1 MKNLFIIAACV
12 VILMAC
18 KPHQTKKDS
27 VETPDITISGD
38 TVLIPGRSPVGQKIK
53 QLTLRSESVLIPY
66 STTGTVRAIP
76 ECIADIAVPFEG
88 RIVRSFVKAGQTV
101 KAGSPLFSIHSP
113 AFFETVKS
121 YLQAKQE
128 KQVAEM
134 NLHRQQDLVDHGVGV
149 QKELDEARLNFE
161 ISKGQVENL
170 VATLS
175 IYNVNAEKTEVGKP
189 MVVTSPIKG
198 EVVKNTIRVGQYLTA
213 NSDPMVCIADLKK
226 VWVIAQVKESK
237 MGLIQ
242 HLDEVKITID
252 AYPKQTFTG
261 FVSYIGKILDEQSR
275 SLEVIIECENAEQY
289 LKPGTFTMVNFMNS
303 HQEGIVLPAT
313 ALIQEEDHTYV
324 YKKTGSERFV
334 KTPVNVTSAG
344 NGNVIV
350 MDGVAAGETVIS
362 EGCIYLH

>member
-1 MKNLFIIAACV
+1 MKNLFIIPACV
-12 VILMAC
+12 VILVAC
-18 KPHQTKKDS
+18 KPDQTKKDTS
-27 VETPDITISGD
+27 ETPEITISGD
-38 TVLIPGRSPVGQKIK
+38 TVIIPGRSAVGRKIK
-53 QLTLRSESVLIPY
+53 QLTLQPESVMVPY

-76 ECIADIAVPFEG
+76 ECIADVAVPFEG
-88 RIVRSFVKAGQTV
+88 RIVESFVKAGQTV

-121 YLQAKQE
+121 YLQAKQT

-170 VATLS
+170 IATLA

-198 EVVKNTIRVGQYLTA
+198 EVVKNSIRVGQYLNA

-242 HLDEVKITID
+242 NQDEAKITID
-252 AYPKQTFTG
+252 AYPKQAFSG
-261 FVSYIGKILDEQSR
+261 FVSYIGKILDEKTR
-275 SLEVIIECENAEQY
+275 SLEVIIECDNAEQY
-289 LKPGTFTMVNFMNS
+289 LKPGTFTMVTFLNS
-303 HQEGIVLPAT
+303 HQEGLVLPAT
-313 ALIQEEDHTYV
+313 ALVQEEDHAYV
-324 YKKTGSERFV
+324 YKRTGNEKFV
-334 KTPVNVTSAG
+334 KTAVNVTSAG
-344 NGNVIV
+344 DGKVIIL
-350 MDGVAAGETVIS
+350 DGIAAGDTVIS

>member
-1 MKNLFIIAACV
+1 MKNLIIIPACM
-12 VILMAC
+12 VILIAC
-18 KPHQTKKDS
+18 NPHQTKKDS
-27 VETPDITISGD
+27 SEAPEISITGD
-38 TVLIPGRSPVGQKIK
+38 TVLIPAGSAVGQKIK

-88 RIVRSFVKAGQTV
+88 RIVQSFVKAGQTV
-101 KAGSPLFSIHSP
+101 KAGSPLFSVHSP

-134 NLHRQQDLVDHGVGV
+134 NLHREQDLVDHGVGV
-149 QKELDEARLNFE
+149 QKDLDEVRLNFE
-161 ISKGQVENL
+161 IAKGQVENL
-170 VATLS
+170 AATLS
-175 IYNVNAEKTEVGKP
+175 IYNVNPEKSEVGKP

-198 EVVKNTIRVGQYLTA
+198 EVVKNSIRVGQYLTA
-213 NSDPMVCIADLKK
+213 NSDPMVCVADLKK

-252 AYPKQTFTG
+252 AYPKKSFTG
-261 FVSYIGKILDEQSR
+261 FVSYIGKILDEQTR
-275 SLEVIIECENAEQY
+275 SLEVIIEYDNTEQY
-289 LKPGTFTMVNFMNS
+289 LKPGTFTMVTFINS

-313 ALIQEEDHTYV
+313 ALVQEEDHTYV
-324 YKKTGSERFV
+324 YRRTGDGRFV
-334 KTPVNVTSAG
+334 KTPVSVTTSG

-350 MDGVAAGETVIS
+350 LDGLAAGETVIS
-362 EGCIYLH
+362 EGCLYLH